1 MPQFPLSRQSLLMLS
16 ISQALMFSGMQ
27 VQAADEDRVIVGND
41 SELSISDRDIVTNEY
56 GTDAILVN
64 TGGKL
69 DARNINAVTSGD
81 SSYGVYVNSGGRVTA
96 ENTQIATSGDSSYG
110 VYLQGLGSEIRSTGE
125 LAITTSGEHA
135 TGLRVHYYGEAFAQK
150 VNILTLGTNAA
161 GVEALSGGEI
171 NLGSGSITTKGEGSY
186 GVFAHHEGRIR
197 GSNLLI
203 TTEGSNAHGARAWSL
218 ASVDLRGTSLITSG
232 DKSFG
237 VYARQSGFIDL
248 SEGSSITTYGKE
260 SHGVFATGGRSRV
273 TLTDS
278 FIETLGEGS
287 AGVVAEDGARV
298 ELNNSHV
305 KTNGIGAVGAQL
317 SSGTLAVNGGSIQSQ
332 TSAAIN
338 ISGQGNT
345 VAIDNAY
352 IGSVEGPAI
361 KVEGRAEATITVSN
375 GSTLSAGN
383 GRGELLDV
391 QSDSVLDLVV
401 DGSYLHG
408 NLTIPE
414 GGLVNVRLQNG
425 TRFTGQMSDVK
436 NLQLDAGVGW
446 DIMGDSNVESLVLN
460 GGSIDFA
467 KAEGFHQLSM
477 GELSGNGSFGLK
489 LDMENQQVDFLNI
502 EGHAT
507 GNHVLSIQNS
517 GAEPESGFDPLQVVH
532 TGGGDAQFSVLG
544 ERVDLGAYSYGL
556 ERQGDDWFLTG
567 EDREVS
573 PATRSVQAL
582 FNSAPTVWYG
592 EMSTLRSRM
601 GEVRSSGQGGA
612 WMRSYGN
619 QYRVAGRDGLGF
631 EQQQSGFSLGVDAP
645 LALTDGVLLV
655 GVLGGYSKSDLSQS
669 RGSSGTVDSFY
680 VGTYGTWMNNNG
692 YYVDGVLKLNQFQNR
707 ADVLMS
713 DFSKAKGSYRN
724 YGLGASLEA
733 GRQIQLT
740 EHLFIEPFAQVSAVA
755 VQGKSFSL
763 DSELKADNAA
773 THSLLGKV
781 GMTLEHRNKWLSPY
795 IKVALAQEFARD
807 NDVEVNGHRFNND
820 LYGTRAELGA
830 GLALSLSSNLQLHAD
845 FDYMNGQGI
854 EQPWGANVG
863 VRYAF
868 D

>member
-1 MPQFPLSRQSLLMLS
+1 MPQFLFPRQSILAIA
-16 ISQALMFSGMQ
+16 ISQTLLFSS
-27 VQAADEDRVIVGND
+27 VQAFAADEDQVSARDGEEVSV
-41 SELSISDRDIVTNEY
+41 SDRKIETVSAGVY
-56 GTDAILVN
+56 GMHASS
-64 TGGKL
+64 GGKIKSA
-69 DARNINAVTSGD
+69 DMAV
-81 SSYGVYVNSGGRVTA
+81 
-96 ENTQIATSGDSSYG
+96 ATSGKDAYG
-110 VYLQGLGSEIRSTGE
+110 VLVHGQGSTFQSTGE
-125 LAITTSGEHA
+125 LQIETSGEGA
-135 TGLRVHYYGEAFAQK
+135 TGLRVGVGAVADVEK
-150 VNILTLGTNAA
+150 VTVVTTGNSAA
-161 GVEALSGGEI
+161 GIYAFSDGAIQLGGGSVTTTGDYSAGILGWQLSSVEAA
-171 NLGSGSITTKGEGSY
+171 NLQ
-186 GVFAHHEGRIR
+186 IR
-197 GSNLLI
+197 
-203 TTEGSNAHGARAWSL
+203 TEGYRSLGVEGHSGAL
-218 ASVDLRGTSLITSG
+218 
-232 DKSFG
+232 
-237 VYARQSGFIDL
+237 IDL
-248 SEGSSITTYGKE
+248 QGSSIVTEGNQSSGAGVDSGASIELSQGSSIVTRGRE
-260 SHGVFATGGRSRV
+260 SHGVFSIGNSSLVA
-273 TLTDS
+273 LNDS
-278 FIETLGEGS
+278 SIETFGEGS
-287 AGVVAEDGARV
+287 AGVVTQSGGRV

-305 KTNGIGAVGAQL
+305 KANGAGAVGAQL
-317 SSGTLAVNGGSIQSQ
+317 NGGTLAVNGGSIQSQ
-332 TSAAIN
+332 TAAAIN

-361 KVEGRAEATITVSN
+361 KVEGGAEATITVSN

-489 LDMENQQVDFLNI
+489 LDMDNQQVDFLNI
-502 EGHAT
+502 EGQAT

-619 QYRVAGRDGLGF
+619 QFRVAGRDGLGF

-645 LALTDGVLLV
+645 LAVTDGVLLV
-655 GVLGGYSKSDLSQS
+655 GLLGGYSKSDLSQS

-781 GMTLEHRNKWLSPY
+781 GMTLEHRNQWLSPY

>member
-1 MPQFPLSRQSLLMLS
+1 MSQFLFPRQSILAIA
-16 ISQALMFSGMQ
+16 ISQTLLFSS
-27 VQAADEDRVIVGND
+27 VQAFAADEDQVSARDGEEVSV
-41 SELSISDRDIVTNEY
+41 SDRKIETVSAGVY
-56 GTDAILVN
+56 GMHASS
-64 TGGKL
+64 GGKIKSA
-69 DARNINAVTSGD
+69 DMAV
-81 SSYGVYVNSGGRVTA
+81 
-96 ENTQIATSGDSSYG
+96 ATSGKDAYG
-110 VYLQGLGSEIRSTGE
+110 VLVHGQGSTFQSTGE
-125 LAITTSGEHA
+125 LQIETSGEGA
-135 TGLRVHYYGEAFAQK
+135 TGLRVGVGAVADVEK
-150 VNILTLGTNAA
+150 ITVVTSGNSAA
-161 GVEALSGGEI
+161 GIYAFSDGAIQLGGGSVTTTGDHSAGILGWQLSSVEAA
-171 NLGSGSITTKGEGSY
+171 NLQ
-186 GVFAHHEGRIR
+186 IR
-197 GSNLLI
+197 
-203 TTEGSNAHGARAWSL
+203 TEGYRSLGVEGHSGA
-218 ASVDLRGTSLITSG
+218 V
-232 DKSFG
+232 
-237 VYARQSGFIDL
+237 IDL
-248 SEGSSITTYGKE
+248 QGSSIVTEGDESSGAGADSGASIELSQGSSIVTRGRE
-260 SHGVFATGGRSRV
+260 SHGVFSIGNSSLV
-273 TLTDS
+273 TLNDS
-278 FIETLGEGS
+278 SIETFGEGS
-287 AGVVAEDGARV
+287 AGVVTRSGGRV

-305 KTNGIGAVGAQL
+305 KANGAGAVGAQL
-317 SSGTLAVNGGSIQSQ
+317 NGGTLAVNGGSIQSQ
-332 TSAAIN
+332 TAAAIN

-361 KVEGRAEATITVSN
+361 KVEGGAEATITVSN

-489 LDMENQQVDFLNI
+489 LDMDNQQVDFLNI
-502 EGHAT
+502 EGQAT

-619 QYRVAGRDGLGF
+619 QFRVAGRDGLGF

-645 LALTDGVLLV
+645 LAVTDGVLLV
-655 GVLGGYSKSDLSQS
+655 GLLGGYSKSDLSQS

-680 VGTYGTWMNNNG
+680 VGTYGTWMNSNG

-781 GMTLEHRNKWLSPY
+781 GMTLEHRNQWLSPY
-795 IKVALAQEFARD
+795 IKVALAQEFSRD

>member
-1 MPQFPLSRQSLLMLS
+1 MPQFLFPRQSILAIA
-16 ISQALMFSGMQ
+16 ISQTLLFSS
-27 VQAADEDRVIVGND
+27 VQAFAADEDQVSARDGEEVSV
-41 SELSISDRDIVTNEY
+41 SDRKIETVSAGVY
-56 GTDAILVN
+56 GMHASS
-64 TGGKL
+64 GGKIKSA
-69 DARNINAVTSGD
+69 DMAV
-81 SSYGVYVNSGGRVTA
+81 
-96 ENTQIATSGDSSYG
+96 ATSGKDAYG
-110 VYLQGLGSEIRSTGE
+110 VLVHGQGSTFQSTGE
-125 LAITTSGEHA
+125 LQIETSGEGA
-135 TGLRVHYYGEAFAQK
+135 TGLRVGVGAVADVEQIT
-150 VNILTLGTNAA
+150 VVPSGNSAA
-161 GVEALSGGEI
+161 GSYAFSELYIISCGGSVTTTGDHSAGILGWQLSSVEAA
-171 NLGSGSITTKGEGSY
+171 NLQ
-186 GVFAHHEGRIR
+186 IR
-197 GSNLLI
+197 
-203 TTEGSNAHGARAWSL
+203 TEGYRSL
-218 ASVDLRGTSLITSG
+218 
-232 DKSFG
+232 G
-237 VYARQSGFIDL
+237 VEGHSAAVIDL
-248 SEGSSITTYGKE
+248 QGSSIVTEGDESSGAGADSGASIELSQGSSIVTRGRE
-260 SHGVFATGGRSRV
+260 SHGVFSIGNSSLV
-273 TLTDS
+273 TLNDS
-278 FIETLGEGS
+278 SIETFGEGS
-287 AGVVAEDGARV
+287 AGVVTQSGGRV

-305 KTNGIGAVGAQL
+305 KANGAGAVGAQL
-317 SSGTLAVNGGSIQSQ
+317 NGGTLAVNGGSIQSQ
-332 TSAAIN
+332 TAAAIN

-361 KVEGRAEATITVSN
+361 KVEGGAEATITVSN

-489 LDMENQQVDFLNI
+489 LNMDNQQVDFLNI
-502 EGHAT
+502 EGQAT

-619 QYRVAGRDGLGF
+619 QFRVAGRDGLGF

-645 LALTDGVLLV
+645 LAVTDGVLLV
-655 GVLGGYSKSDLSQS
+655 GLLGGYSKSDLSQS

-680 VGTYGTWMNNNG
+680 VGTYGTWMNSNG

-781 GMTLEHRNKWLSPY
+781 GMTLEHRNQWLSPY

>member
-1 MPQFPLSRQSLLMLS
+1 MPQFQLARRS
-16 ISQALMFSGMQ
+16 ILAIGVSQAMFLSGMT
-27 VQAADEDRVIVGND
+27 VAADHEPVLVEEGAEVLIQGQHIETLD
-41 SELSISDRDIVTNEY
+41 
-56 GTDAILVN
+56 DALAAMTAL
-64 TGGKL
+64 TGGK
-69 DARNINAVTSGD
+69 INASD
-81 SSYGVYVNSGGRVTA
+81 MSL
-96 ENTQIATSGDSSYG
+96 ATSGRGAYG
-110 VYLQGLGSEIRSTGE
+110 VRVHGFGSEFNSSGE
-125 LAITTSGEHA
+125 LAISTSGVSAIGLVA
-135 TGLRVHYYGEAFAQK
+135 TADGKATVEKINVMTSGDASVGVFAGYADVK
-150 VNILTLGTNAA
+150 
-161 GVEALSGGEI
+161 
-171 NLGSGSITTKGEGSY
+171 LGSGSITTKGQDSAGLWSCM
-186 GVFAHHEGRIR
+186 GRIE

-203 TTEGSNAHGARAWSL
+203 STEGDRSVGIQAWAQGTFPGSADIGASTVTTLGELAHGVHVL
-218 ASVDLRGTSLITSG
+218 ANSSVYLHDKTSISTHGKQSH
-232 DKSFG
+232 G
-237 VYARQSGFIDL
+237 VYASGLDAL
-248 SEGSSITTYGKE
+248 VKAS
-260 SHGVFATGGRSRV
+260 
-273 TLTDS
+273 DS
-278 FIETLGEGS
+278 LIETHGEGS
-287 AGVVAEDGARV
+287 AGVVAESGGRV

-305 KTNGIGAVGAQL
+305 KANGAGAVGAQL
-317 SSGTLAVNGGSIQSQ
+317 NGGTLAVNGGSIQSQ
-332 TSAAIN
+332 TAAAIN

-352 IGSVEGPAI
+352 IGSVDGPAI
-361 KVEGRAEATITVSN
+361 KVEGGAEATITVSN

-408 NLTIPE
+408 NLTIPV

-425 TRFTGQMSDVK
+425 TRFTGQMSDVE

-467 KAEGFHQLSM
+467 KAEGFHRLSM

-489 LDMENQQVDFLNI
+489 LDMNNQQVDFLNI
-502 EGHAT
+502 EGQAT
-507 GNHVLSIQNS
+507 GNHVLSIQNT
-517 GAEPESGFDPLQVVH
+517 GAEPEAGFDPLQVVH

-645 LALTDGVLLV
+645 LALADGVLLV

-713 DFSKAKGSYRN
+713 DFTKAKGSYRN
-724 YGLGASLEA
+724 YGLGVSLEA

-781 GMTLEHRNKWLSPY
+781 GMTLEHRNQWLSPY

-807 NDVEVNGHRFNND
+807 NDVEVNGHRFSND
-820 LYGTRAELGA
+820 LYGTRAEVGA
-830 GLALSLSSNLQLHAD
+830 GLALSLADNLQLHAD
-845 FDYMNGQGI
+845 FDYMHGQGI

>member
-1 MPQFPLSRQSLLMLS
+1 MSQFLFPRQSILAIA
-16 ISQALMFSGMQ
+16 ISQTLLFSS
-27 VQAADEDRVIVGND
+27 VQAFAADEDQVSARDGEEVSV
-41 SELSISDRDIVTNEY
+41 SDRKIETVS
-56 GTDAILVN
+56 A
-64 TGGKL
+64 
-69 DARNINAVTSGD
+69 
-81 SSYGVYVNSGGRVTA
+81 GVYGMH
-96 ENTQIATSGDSSYG
+96 ATSGGKIKSADMAVATSGKDAYG
-110 VYLQGLGSEIRSTGE
+110 VLVHGQGSTFQSTGE
-125 LAITTSGEHA
+125 LQIETSGEGA
-135 TGLRVHYYGEAFAQK
+135 TGLRVGVGAVADVEK
-150 VNILTLGTNAA
+150 VTVVTTGNSAA
-161 GVEALSGGEI
+161 GIYAFSDGAIQLGGGSVTTTGDYSAGILGWQLSSVEAA
-171 NLGSGSITTKGEGSY
+171 NLQ
-186 GVFAHHEGRIR
+186 IR
-197 GSNLLI
+197 
-203 TTEGSNAHGARAWSL
+203 TEGYRSLGVEGHSGAL
-218 ASVDLRGTSLITSG
+218 
-232 DKSFG
+232 
-237 VYARQSGFIDL
+237 IDL
-248 SEGSSITTYGKE
+248 QGSSIVTEGNQSSGAGVDSGASIELSQGSSIVTRGRE
-260 SHGVFATGGRSRV
+260 SHGVVSIGNSSLVA
-273 TLTDS
+273 LNDS
-278 FIETLGEGS
+278 SIETFGEGS
-287 AGVVAEDGARV
+287 AGVVTRSGGRV

-305 KTNGIGAVGAQL
+305 KANGAGAVGAQL
-317 SSGTLAVNGGSIQSQ
+317 SGGTLAVNGGSIQSQ

-361 KVEGRAEATITVSN
+361 KVEGGAEATITVSN

-489 LDMENQQVDFLNI
+489 LNMDNQQVDFLNI
-502 EGHAT
+502 EGQAT

-619 QYRVAGRDGLGF
+619 QFRVAGRDGLGF

-645 LALTDGVLLV
+645 LAVTDGVLLV
-655 GVLGGYSKSDLSQS
+655 GLLGGYSKSDLSQS

-781 GMTLEHRNKWLSPY
+781 GMTLEHRNQWLSPY

>member
-1 MPQFPLSRQSLLMLS
+1 MSQFLFPRQSILAIA
-16 ISQALMFSGMQ
+16 ISQTLLFSS
-27 VQAADEDRVIVGND
+27 VKAFAADEDQVSARDGEEVSV
-41 SELSISDRDIVTNEY
+41 SDRKIETVSAGVY
-56 GTDAILVN
+56 GMHASS
-64 TGGKL
+64 GGKIKSA
-69 DARNINAVTSGD
+69 DMAV
-81 SSYGVYVNSGGRVTA
+81 
-96 ENTQIATSGDSSYG
+96 ATSGKDAYG
-110 VYLQGLGSEIRSTGE
+110 VLVHGQGSTFQSTGE
-125 LAITTSGEHA
+125 LQIETSGEGA
-135 TGLRVHYYGEAFAQK
+135 TGLRVGVGAVADVEK
-150 VNILTLGTNAA
+150 ITVVTSGNSAA
-161 GVEALSGGEI
+161 GIYAFSDGAIQLGGGSVTTTGDHSAGILGWQLSSVEAA
-171 NLGSGSITTKGEGSY
+171 NLQ
-186 GVFAHHEGRIR
+186 IR
-197 GSNLLI
+197 
-203 TTEGSNAHGARAWSL
+203 TEGYRSLGVEGHSGA
-218 ASVDLRGTSLITSG
+218 V
-232 DKSFG
+232 
-237 VYARQSGFIDL
+237 IDL
-248 SEGSSITTYGKE
+248 QGSSIVTEGNQSSGAGVDSGASIELSQGSSIVTRGRE
-260 SHGVFATGGRSRV
+260 SHGVVSIGNSSLV
-273 TLTDS
+273 TLNDS
-278 FIETLGEGS
+278 SIETFGEGS
-287 AGVVAEDGARV
+287 AGVVTQSGGRV

-305 KTNGIGAVGAQL
+305 KANGAGAVGAQL
-317 SSGTLAVNGGSIQSQ
+317 NGGTLAVNGGSIQSQ
-332 TSAAIN
+332 TAAAIN

-361 KVEGRAEATITVSN
+361 KVEGGAEATITVSN

-489 LDMENQQVDFLNI
+489 LNMDNQQVDFLNI
-502 EGHAT
+502 EGQAT

-655 GVLGGYSKSDLSQS
+655 GLLGGYSKSDLSQS

-692 YYVDGVLKLNQFQNR
+692 YYMDGVLKLNQFQNR

-724 YGLGASLEA
+724 YGLGASLEV

-781 GMTLEHRNKWLSPY
+781 GMTLEHRNQWLSPY

-863 VRYAF
+863 MRYAF

>member
-1 MPQFPLSRQSLLMLS
+1 MPQFQLARRS
-16 ISQALMFSGMQ
+16 ILAIGVSQAMFLSGMT
-27 VQAADEDRVIVGND
+27 VAADHEPVLVEEGAEVLIQGQHI
-41 SELSISDRDIVTNEY
+41 ET
-56 GTDAILVN
+56 TDDALAAMTAL
-64 TGGKL
+64 TGGK
-69 DARNINAVTSGD
+69 INASD
-81 SSYGVYVNSGGRVTA
+81 MSL
-96 ENTQIATSGDSSYG
+96 ATSGRGAYG
-110 VYLQGLGSEIRSTGE
+110 VRVHGFGSEFNSSGE
-125 LAITTSGEHA
+125 LAISTSGVGAIGLVAAADGKA
-135 TGLRVHYYGEAFAQK
+135 TVEKINVMTSGDASVGVFAGYADVK
-150 VNILTLGTNAA
+150 
-161 GVEALSGGEI
+161 
-171 NLGSGSITTKGEGSY
+171 LGSGSITTKGQDSAGLWSY
-186 GVFAHHEGRIR
+186 MGRIE

-203 TTEGSNAHGARAWSL
+203 STEGDRSVGIQAWAQGTSPGSADIGASTVTTLGELAHGVHVL
-218 ASVDLRGTSLITSG
+218 ANSSVYLHDKTSISTHGKQSH
-232 DKSFG
+232 G
-237 VYARQSGFIDL
+237 VYASGLDAL
-248 SEGSSITTYGKE
+248 VKAS
-260 SHGVFATGGRSRV
+260 
-273 TLTDS
+273 DS
-278 FIETLGEGS
+278 LIETHGEDS
-287 AGVVAEDGARV
+287 AGVVAESGGRV

-305 KTNGIGAVGAQL
+305 KANGAGAVGAQL
-317 SSGTLAVNGGSIQSQ
+317 SGGTLAVNGGSIQSQ
-332 TSAAIN
+332 NAAAIHV
-338 ISGQGNT
+338 SGQGNT

-352 IGSVEGPAI
+352 IGSIEGPAI
-361 KVEGRAEATITVSN
+361 KVDAGAQAKITVSN

-383 GRGELLDV
+383 GQGELLDV

-425 TRFTGQMSDVK
+425 TRFTGQMSDVE

-467 KAEGFHQLSM
+467 KADGFHTLSM

-489 LDMENQQVDFLNI
+489 LDMNNQQVDFLNI
-502 EGHAT
+502 EGQAT

-517 GAEPESGFDPLQVVH
+517 GAEPEAGFDPLQVVH

-645 LALTDGVLLV
+645 LALADGVLLV

-680 VGTYGTWMNNNG
+680 VGTYGTWMNSNG

-781 GMTLEHRNKWLSPY
+781 GMTLEHRNQWVSPY

-807 NDVEVNGHRFNND
+807 NDVEVNGHRFSND
-820 LYGTRAELGA
+820 LYGTRAEVGA
-830 GLALSLSSNLQLHAD
+830 GLALSLADNLQLHAD

>member
-1 MPQFPLSRQSLLMLS
+1 MSQFLFPRQSILAIA
-16 ISQALMFSGMQ
+16 ISQTLLFSS
-27 VQAADEDRVIVGND
+27 VQAFAADEDQVSARDGEEVSV
-41 SELSISDRDIVTNEY
+41 SDRKIETVSAGVY
-56 GTDAILVN
+56 GMHASS
-64 TGGKL
+64 GGKIKSA
-69 DARNINAVTSGD
+69 DMAV
-81 SSYGVYVNSGGRVTA
+81 
-96 ENTQIATSGDSSYG
+96 ATSGKDAYG
-110 VYLQGLGSEIRSTGE
+110 VLVHGQGSTFQSTGE
-125 LAITTSGEHA
+125 LQIETSGEGA
-135 TGLRVHYYGEAFAQK
+135 TGLRVGVGAVADVEK
-150 VNILTLGTNAA
+150 ITVVTSGNSAA
-161 GVEALSGGEI
+161 GIYAFSDGAIQLGGGSVTTTGDHSAGILGWELSSVEAA
-171 NLGSGSITTKGEGSY
+171 NLQIQ
-186 GVFAHHEGRIR
+186 
-197 GSNLLI
+197 
-203 TTEGSNAHGARAWSL
+203 TEGYRSLGVEGHSGA
-218 ASVDLRGTSLITSG
+218 V
-232 DKSFG
+232 
-237 VYARQSGFIDL
+237 IDL
-248 SEGSSITTYGKE
+248 QGSSIVTEGDESSGAGADSGASIELSQGSSIVTRGRE
-260 SHGVFATGGRSRV
+260 SHGVVSIGNSSLV
-273 TLTDS
+273 TLNDS
-278 FIETLGEGS
+278 SIETFGEGS
-287 AGVVAEDGARV
+287 AGVVTQSGGRV

-305 KTNGIGAVGAQL
+305 KANGAGAVGAQL
-317 SSGTLAVNGGSIQSQ
+317 NGGTLAVNGGSIQSQ
-332 TSAAIN
+332 TAAAIN

-361 KVEGRAEATITVSN
+361 KVEGGAQATITVSN

-489 LDMENQQVDFLNI
+489 LNMDNQQVDFLNI
-502 EGHAT
+502 EGLAT

-645 LALTDGVLLV
+645 LAVTDGVLLV
-655 GVLGGYSKSDLSQS
+655 GLLGGYSKSDLSQS

-781 GMTLEHRNKWLSPY
+781 GMTLEHRNQWLSPY

>member
-1 MPQFPLSRQSLLMLS
+1 MSQFLFPRQSILAIA
-16 ISQALMFSGMQ
+16 ISQTLLFSS
-27 VQAADEDRVIVGND
+27 VQAFAADEDQVSARDGEEVSV
-41 SELSISDRDIVTNEY
+41 SDRKIETVSAGVY
-56 GTDAILVN
+56 GMHASS
-64 TGGKL
+64 GGKIKSA
-69 DARNINAVTSGD
+69 DMAV
-81 SSYGVYVNSGGRVTA
+81 
-96 ENTQIATSGDSSYG
+96 ATSGKDAYG
-110 VYLQGLGSEIRSTGE
+110 VLVNGQGSTFQSTGE
-125 LAITTSGEHA
+125 LQIETSGEGA
-135 TGLRVHYYGEAFAQK
+135 TGLRVGVGAVADVEK
-150 VNILTLGTNAA
+150 VTVVTTGNAA
-161 GVEALSGGEI
+161 AGIYAFSDGAIQLGGGSVTTTGDHSAGILGWQLSSVEAANLQIRTEGYRSLGVEGHSGA
-171 NLGSGSITTKGEGSY
+171 
-186 GVFAHHEGRIR
+186 V
-197 GSNLLI
+197 
-203 TTEGSNAHGARAWSL
+203 
-218 ASVDLRGTSLITSG
+218 
-232 DKSFG
+232 
-237 VYARQSGFIDL
+237 IDL
-248 SEGSSITTYGKE
+248 QGSSITTEGDQSSGAGADSGASIELSQGSSIVTRGRE
-260 SHGVFATGGRSRV
+260 SHGVVSIGNSSLV
-273 TLTDS
+273 TLNDS
-278 FIETLGEGS
+278 SIETFGEGS
-287 AGVVAEDGARV
+287 AGVVTRSGGRV

-305 KTNGIGAVGAQL
+305 KTNGAGAVGAQL
-317 SSGTLAVNGGSIQSQ
+317 SGGTLAVNGGSIQSQ

-361 KVEGRAEATITVSN
+361 KVEGGAEATITVSN

-489 LDMENQQVDFLNI
+489 LNMDNQQVDFLNI
-502 EGHAT
+502 EGQAT
-507 GNHVLSIQNS
+507 GNHVLSIPNS

-601 GEVRSSGQGGA
+601 GEVRSSGHGGA

-655 GVLGGYSKSDLSQS
+655 GLLGGYSKSDLSQS

-680 VGTYGTWMNNNG
+680 VGTYGTWMNNND

-781 GMTLEHRNKWLSPY
+781 GMTLEHRNQWLSPY

-830 GLALSLSSNLQLHAD
+830 GLALSLSNNLQLHAD

>member
-1 MPQFPLSRQSLLMLS
+1 MSQFLFPRQSILAIA
-16 ISQALMFSGMQ
+16 ISQTLLFSS
-27 VQAADEDRVIVGND
+27 VQAFAADEDQVSARDGEEVSV
-41 SELSISDRDIVTNEY
+41 SDRKIETVSAGVY
-56 GTDAILVN
+56 GMHASS
-64 TGGKL
+64 GGKIKSA
-69 DARNINAVTSGD
+69 DMAV
-81 SSYGVYVNSGGRVTA
+81 
-96 ENTQIATSGDSSYG
+96 ATSGKDAYG
-110 VYLQGLGSEIRSTGE
+110 VLVHGQGSTFQSTGE
-125 LAITTSGEHA
+125 LQIETSGEGA
-135 TGLRVHYYGEAFAQK
+135 TGLRVGVGAVADVEK
-150 VNILTLGTNAA
+150 VTVVTSGNSAA
-161 GVEALSGGEI
+161 GIYAFSDGAIQLGG
-171 NLGSGSITTKGEGSY
+171 GSVT
-186 GVFAHHEGRIR
+186 
-197 GSNLLI
+197 
-203 TTEGSNAHGARAWSL
+203 
-218 ASVDLRGTSLITSG
+218 TSG
-232 DKSFG
+232 DHSAGILGWQLSSVEAANLHIRTEGYRSLG
-237 VYARQSGFIDL
+237 VEGHSGAVIDL
-248 SEGSSITTYGKE
+248 QGSSIVTEGDESSGAGADSGASIELSQDSSIVTRGRE
-260 SHGVFATGGRSRV
+260 SHGVVSIGNSSLV
-273 TLTDS
+273 TLNDS
-278 FIETLGEGS
+278 SIETFGEGS
-287 AGVVAEDGARV
+287 AGVVTQSGGRV

-305 KTNGIGAVGAQL
+305 KANGAGAVGAQL
-317 SSGTLAVNGGSIQSQ
+317 SGGTLAVNGGSIQSQ
-332 TSAAIN
+332 TAAAIN

-361 KVEGRAEATITVSN
+361 KVEGGAQATITVSN

-502 EGHAT
+502 EGQAT

-619 QYRVAGRDGLGF
+619 QFRVAGRDGLGF

-645 LALTDGVLLV
+645 LAVTDGVLLV
-655 GVLGGYSKSDLSQS
+655 GLLGGYSKSDLSQT

-781 GMTLEHRNKWLSPY
+781 GMTLEHRNQWLSPY

>member
-1 MPQFPLSRQSLLMLS
+1 MPQFLFPRQSILALA
-16 ISQALMFSGMQ
+16 ISQTLLFSS
-27 VQAADEDRVIVGND
+27 VQAFAADEDQVSARDGEEVSV
-41 SELSISDRDIVTNEY
+41 SDRKIETVSAGVY
-56 GTDAILVN
+56 GMHASS
-64 TGGKL
+64 GGKIKSA
-69 DARNINAVTSGD
+69 DMAV
-81 SSYGVYVNSGGRVTA
+81 
-96 ENTQIATSGDSSYG
+96 ATSGKDAYG
-110 VYLQGLGSEIRSTGE
+110 VLVHGQGSTLQSTGE
-125 LAITTSGEHA
+125 LQIETSGEGA
-135 TGLRVHYYGEAFAQK
+135 TGLRVGVGAVADVEK
-150 VNILTLGTNAA
+150 VTVVTTGNSAA
-161 GVEALSGGEI
+161 GIYAFSDGAIQLGG
-171 NLGSGSITTKGEGSY
+171 GSVT
-186 GVFAHHEGRIR
+186 
-197 GSNLLI
+197 
-203 TTEGSNAHGARAWSL
+203 
-218 ASVDLRGTSLITSG
+218 TSG
-232 DKSFG
+232 DHSAGILGWQLSSVEAANLQIQTEGYRSLG
-237 VYARQSGFIDL
+237 VEGHSGAVIDL
-248 SEGSSITTYGKE
+248 QGSSIVTEGDESSGAGADSGASIELSQGSSIVTRGRE
-260 SHGVFATGGRSRV
+260 SHGVVSIGNSSLV
-273 TLTDS
+273 TLNDS
-278 FIETLGEGS
+278 SIETFGEGS
-287 AGVVAEDGARV
+287 AGVVTRSGGRV

-305 KTNGIGAVGAQL
+305 KANGAGAVGAQL
-317 SSGTLAVNGGSIQSQ
+317 NGGTLAVNGGSIQSQ

-361 KVEGRAEATITVSN
+361 KVEGGAEATITVSN

-489 LDMENQQVDFLNI
+489 LNMDNQQVDFLNI
-502 EGHAT
+502 EGLAT

-645 LALTDGVLLV
+645 LAVTDGVLLV
-655 GVLGGYSKSDLSQS
+655 GLLGGYSKSDLSQS

-680 VGTYGTWMNNNG
+680 VGTYGTWMNSNG

-781 GMTLEHRNKWLSPY
+781 GMTLEHRNQWLSPY

>member
-1 MPQFPLSRQSLLMLS
+1 MSQFLFPRQSILAIA
-16 ISQALMFSGMQ
+16 ISQTLLFSS
-27 VQAADEDRVIVGND
+27 VQAFAADEDQISAKDGEEVTV
-41 SELSISDRDIVTNEY
+41 SDRTIDTTRDGVHGMSAATK
-56 GTDAILVN
+56 
-64 TGGKL
+64 GKIH
-69 DARNINAVTSGD
+69 ASQMSV
-81 SSYGVYVNSGGRVTA
+81 
-96 ENTQIATSGDSSYG
+96 ATSGKGAHG
-110 VYLQGLGSEIRSTGE
+110 VFVEELGEFNSTGE
-125 LAITTSGEHA
+125 LSIQTSGEGASGLHVVSLANANVERMSVLTTGNNASGIRVANA
-135 TGLRVHYYGEAFAQK
+135 TAK
-150 VNILTLGTNAA
+150 VNRAVITTQGDSSHGVSVDFRGIFEGANLAIKTEGYRSVGVLGTRQNKV
-161 GVEALSGGEI
+161 GVSRSSIFTSGDE
-171 NLGSGSITTKGEGSY
+171 SV
-186 GVFAHHEGRIR
+186 GVFASSTSSI
-197 GSNLLI
+197 
-203 TTEGSNAHGARAWSL
+203 
-218 ASVDLRGTSLITSG
+218 SVTDR
-232 DKSFG
+232 
-237 VYARQSGFIDL
+237 
-248 SEGSSITTYGKE
+248 SSITTLGKE
-260 SHGVFATGGRSRV
+260 AHGVYAIESGTQVYLS
-273 TLTDS
+273 DS
-278 FIETLGEGS
+278 TVETFGEGA
-287 AGVVAEDGARV
+287 AGVKVERGGRV
-298 ELNNSHV
+298 ELVNTQV
-305 KTNGIGAVGAQL
+305 KANGVGAVGAQL
-317 SSGTLAVNGGSIQSQ
+317 SGGTLAVNGGSIQSQ
-332 TSAAIN
+332 NAAAIHV
-338 ISGQGNT
+338 SGQGNT

-352 IGSVEGPAI
+352 IGSIEGPAI
-361 KVEGRAEATITVSN
+361 KVDAGAQAKITVSN

-489 LDMENQQVDFLNI
+489 LAMENQQVDFLNI
-502 EGHAT
+502 EGQAT

-573 PATRSVQAL
+573 LATRSVQAL

-619 QYRVAGRDGLGF
+619 QFRVAGRDGLGF

-645 LALTDGVLLV
+645 LAVTDGVLLV
-655 GVLGGYSKSDLSQS
+655 GLLGGYSKSDLSQS

-763 DSELKADNAA
+763 DSELKTDNAA

-781 GMTLEHRNKWLSPY
+781 GMTLEHRNQWVSPY

-830 GLALSLSSNLQLHAD
+830 GLALSLSNNLQLHAD

>member
-1 MPQFPLSRQSLLMLS
+1 MPQFLFPRQSILAIA
-16 ISQALMFSGMQ
+16 ISQTLLFSS
-27 VQAADEDRVIVGND
+27 VQAFAADEDQVSARDGEEVSV
-41 SELSISDRDIVTNEY
+41 SDRKIETVS
-56 GTDAILVN
+56 A
-64 TGGKL
+64 
-69 DARNINAVTSGD
+69 
-81 SSYGVYVNSGGRVTA
+81 GVYGMH
-96 ENTQIATSGDSSYG
+96 ATSGGKIKSADMAVATSGKDAYG
-110 VYLQGLGSEIRSTGE
+110 VLVHGQGSTFQSTGE
-125 LAITTSGEHA
+125 LQIETSGEGA
-135 TGLRVHYYGEAFAQK
+135 TGLRVGVGAVADVEK
-150 VNILTLGTNAA
+150 ITVVTSGNSAA
-161 GVEALSGGEI
+161 GIYAFSDGAIQLGGGSVTTTGDHSAGILGWQLSSVEAA
-171 NLGSGSITTKGEGSY
+171 NLQ
-186 GVFAHHEGRIR
+186 IR
-197 GSNLLI
+197 
-203 TTEGSNAHGARAWSL
+203 TEGYRSLGVEGHSGAL
-218 ASVDLRGTSLITSG
+218 
-232 DKSFG
+232 
-237 VYARQSGFIDL
+237 IDL
-248 SEGSSITTYGKE
+248 QGSSIVTEGDESSGAGADSGASIELSQGSSIVTRGRE
-260 SHGVFATGGRSRV
+260 SHGVVSIGNSSLV
-273 TLTDS
+273 TLNDS
-278 FIETLGEGS
+278 SIETFGEGS
-287 AGVVAEDGARV
+287 AGVVTQSGGRV

-305 KTNGIGAVGAQL
+305 KANGAGAVGAQL
-317 SSGTLAVNGGSIQSQ
+317 SGGTLAVNGGSIQSQ

-361 KVEGRAEATITVSN
+361 KVEGGAEATITVSN

-489 LDMENQQVDFLNI
+489 LDMDNQQVDFLNI
-502 EGHAT
+502 EGQAT

-619 QYRVAGRDGLGF
+619 QFRVAGRDGLGF

-645 LALTDGVLLV
+645 LAVTDGVLLV
-655 GVLGGYSKSDLSQS
+655 GLLGGYSKSDLSQS

-680 VGTYGTWMNNNG
+680 VGTYGTWMNSNG

-781 GMTLEHRNKWLSPY
+781 GMTLEHRNQWLSPY

>member
-1 MPQFPLSRQSLLMLS
+1 MPQFLFPRQSILAIA
-16 ISQALMFSGMQ
+16 ISQTLLFSS
-27 VQAADEDRVIVGND
+27 VQAFAADEDQVSARDGEEVSV
-41 SELSISDRDIVTNEY
+41 SDRKIETVSAGVY
-56 GTDAILVN
+56 GMHASS
-64 TGGKL
+64 GGKIKSA
-69 DARNINAVTSGD
+69 DMAV
-81 SSYGVYVNSGGRVTA
+81 
-96 ENTQIATSGDSSYG
+96 ATSGKDAYG
-110 VYLQGLGSEIRSTGE
+110 VLVHGQGSTFQSTGE
-125 LAITTSGEHA
+125 LQIETSGEGA
-135 TGLRVHYYGEAFAQK
+135 TGLRVGVGAVADVEK
-150 VNILTLGTNAA
+150 ITVVTSGNSAA
-161 GVEALSGGEI
+161 GIYAFSDGAIQLGGGSVTTTGDHSAGILGWQLSSVEAA
-171 NLGSGSITTKGEGSY
+171 NLQIQ
-186 GVFAHHEGRIR
+186 
-197 GSNLLI
+197 
-203 TTEGSNAHGARAWSL
+203 TEGYRSLGVEGHSGA
-218 ASVDLRGTSLITSG
+218 V
-232 DKSFG
+232 
-237 VYARQSGFIDL
+237 IDL
-248 SEGSSITTYGKE
+248 QGSSIVTEGDESSGAGADNGASIELSQGSSIVTRGRE
-260 SHGVFATGGRSRV
+260 SHGVFSIGNSSLV
-273 TLTDS
+273 TLNDS
-278 FIETLGEGS
+278 SIETFGEGS
-287 AGVVAEDGARV
+287 AGVVTQSGGRV

-305 KTNGIGAVGAQL
+305 KANGAGAVGAQL
-317 SSGTLAVNGGSIQSQ
+317 NGGTLAVNGGSIQSQ

-361 KVEGRAEATITVSN
+361 KVEGGAEATITVSN

-489 LDMENQQVDFLNI
+489 LDMDNQQVDFLNI
-502 EGHAT
+502 EGQAT

-655 GVLGGYSKSDLSQS
+655 GLLGGYSKSDLSQS

-680 VGTYGTWMNNNG
+680 VGTYGTWMNSNG

-763 DSELKADNAA
+763 DSELKADNSA

-781 GMTLEHRNKWLSPY
+781 GMTLEYRNQWLSPY

>member
-1 MPQFPLSRQSLLMLS
+1 MSQFLFPRQSILAIA
-16 ISQALMFSGMQ
+16 ISQTLLFSS
-27 VQAADEDRVIVGND
+27 VQAFAADEDQVSARDGEEVSV
-41 SELSISDRDIVTNEY
+41 SDRKIETVSAGVY
-56 GTDAILVN
+56 GMHASS
-64 TGGKL
+64 GGKIKSA
-69 DARNINAVTSGD
+69 DMAV
-81 SSYGVYVNSGGRVTA
+81 
-96 ENTQIATSGDSSYG
+96 ATSGKDAYG
-110 VYLQGLGSEIRSTGE
+110 VLVHGQGSTFQSTGE
-125 LAITTSGEHA
+125 LQIETSGEGA
-135 TGLRVHYYGEAFAQK
+135 TGLRVGVGAVADVEK
-150 VNILTLGTNAA
+150 ITVVTSGNSAA
-161 GVEALSGGEI
+161 GIYAFSDGAIQLGGGSVTTTGDHSAGILGWQLSSVEAA
-171 NLGSGSITTKGEGSY
+171 NLQ
-186 GVFAHHEGRIR
+186 IR
-197 GSNLLI
+197 
-203 TTEGSNAHGARAWSL
+203 TEGYRSLGVEGHSGA
-218 ASVDLRGTSLITSG
+218 V
-232 DKSFG
+232 
-237 VYARQSGFIDL
+237 IDL
-248 SEGSSITTYGKE
+248 QGSSIVTEGDESSGAGADSGASIELSQGSSIVTRGRE
-260 SHGVFATGGRSRV
+260 SHGVFSIGNSSLV
-273 TLTDS
+273 TLNDS
-278 FIETLGEGS
+278 SIETFGEGS
-287 AGVVAEDGARV
+287 AGVVTQSGGRV

-305 KTNGIGAVGAQL
+305 KANGAGAVGAQL
-317 SSGTLAVNGGSIQSQ
+317 SGGTLAVNGGSIQSQ

-361 KVEGRAEATITVSN
+361 KVEGGAEATITVSN

-489 LDMENQQVDFLNI
+489 LDMDNQQVDFLNI
-502 EGHAT
+502 EGQAT

-619 QYRVAGRDGLGF
+619 QFRVAGRDGLGF

-645 LALTDGVLLV
+645 LAVTDGVLLV
-655 GVLGGYSKSDLSQS
+655 GLLGGYSKSDLSQS

-680 VGTYGTWMNNNG
+680 VGTYGTWMNSNG

-781 GMTLEHRNKWLSPY
+781 GMTLEHRNQWLSPY

>member
-1 MPQFPLSRQSLLMLS
+1 MPQFLFPRQSILAIA
-16 ISQALMFSGMQ
+16 ISQTLLFSS
-27 VQAADEDRVIVGND
+27 VQAFAADEDQVSARDGEEVSV
-41 SELSISDRDIVTNEY
+41 SDRKIETVSAGVY
-56 GTDAILVN
+56 GMHASS
-64 TGGKL
+64 GGKIKSA
-69 DARNINAVTSGD
+69 DMAV
-81 SSYGVYVNSGGRVTA
+81 
-96 ENTQIATSGDSSYG
+96 ATSGKDAYG
-110 VYLQGLGSEIRSTGE
+110 VLVHGQGSTFQSTGE
-125 LAITTSGEHA
+125 LQIETSGEGA
-135 TGLRVHYYGEAFAQK
+135 TGLRVGVGAVADVEK
-150 VNILTLGTNAA
+150 ITVVTSGNSAA
-161 GVEALSGGEI
+161 GIYAFSDGAIQLGGGSVTTTGDHSAGILGWQLSSVEAA
-171 NLGSGSITTKGEGSY
+171 NLQ
-186 GVFAHHEGRIR
+186 IR
-197 GSNLLI
+197 
-203 TTEGSNAHGARAWSL
+203 TEGYRSLGVEGHSGA
-218 ASVDLRGTSLITSG
+218 V
-232 DKSFG
+232 
-237 VYARQSGFIDL
+237 IDL
-248 SEGSSITTYGKE
+248 QGSSIVTEGDESSGAGADSGASIELSQGSSIVTRGRE
-260 SHGVFATGGRSRV
+260 SHGVFSIGNSSLV
-273 TLTDS
+273 TLNDS
-278 FIETLGEGS
+278 SIETFGEGS
-287 AGVVAEDGARV
+287 AGVVTQSGGRV

-305 KTNGIGAVGAQL
+305 KANGAGAVGAQL
-317 SSGTLAVNGGSIQSQ
+317 NGGTLAVNGGSIQSQ
-332 TSAAIN
+332 TAAAIN

-361 KVEGRAEATITVSN
+361 KVEGGAEATITVSN

-467 KAEGFHQLSM
+467 KTEGFHQLSM

-489 LDMENQQVDFLNI
+489 LNMDNQQVDFLNI
-502 EGHAT
+502 EGQAT

-612 WMRSYGN
+612 WLRSYGN
-619 QYRVAGRDGLGF
+619 QFRVAGRDGLGF

-645 LALTDGVLLV
+645 LAVTDGVLLV
-655 GVLGGYSKSDLSQS
+655 GLLGGYSKSDLSQS

-680 VGTYGTWMNNNG
+680 VGTYGTWMNSNG

-781 GMTLEHRNKWLSPY
+781 GMTLEHRNQWLSPY

>member
-1 MPQFPLSRQSLLMLS
+1 M
-16 ISQALMFSGMQ
+16 
-27 VQAADEDRVIVGND
+27 EK
-41 SELSISDRDIVTNEY
+41 VTVV
-56 GTDAILVN
+56 T
-64 TGGKL
+64 TG
-69 DARNINAVTSGD
+69 
-81 SSYGVYVNSGGRVTA
+81 
-96 ENTQIATSGDSSYG
+96 
-110 VYLQGLGSEIRSTGE
+110 
-125 LAITTSGEHA
+125 
-135 TGLRVHYYGEAFAQK
+135 
-150 VNILTLGTNAA
+150 NAA
-161 GVEALSGGEI
+161 AGIYAFSDGAIQLGGGSVTTTGDHSAGILGWQLSSVEAANLQIRTEGYRSLGVEGHSGA
-171 NLGSGSITTKGEGSY
+171 
-186 GVFAHHEGRIR
+186 V
-197 GSNLLI
+197 
-203 TTEGSNAHGARAWSL
+203 
-218 ASVDLRGTSLITSG
+218 
-232 DKSFG
+232 
-237 VYARQSGFIDL
+237 IDL
-248 SEGSSITTYGKE
+248 QGSSIVTEGDQSSGAGAESGASIELSQGSSIVTRGRE
-260 SHGVFATGGRSRV
+260 SHGVVSIGNSSLV
-273 TLTDS
+273 TLNDS
-278 FIETLGEGS
+278 SIETFGEGS
-287 AGVVAEDGARV
+287 AGVVTQSGGRV

-305 KTNGIGAVGAQL
+305 KANGAGAVGAQL
-317 SSGTLAVNGGSIQSQ
+317 NGGTLAVNGGSIQSQ
-332 TSAAIN
+332 TAAAIN

-361 KVEGRAEATITVSN
+361 KVEGGAQATITVSN

-489 LDMENQQVDFLNI
+489 LDMDNQQVDFLNI
-502 EGHAT
+502 EGQAT

-655 GVLGGYSKSDLSQS
+655 GLLGGYSKSDLSQS

-713 DFSKAKGSYRN
+713 DFSKAKGSYSN

-781 GMTLEHRNKWLSPY
+781 GMTLEHRNQWLSPY

>member
-1 MPQFPLSRQSLLMLS
+1 MSQFLFPRQSILAIA
-16 ISQALMFSGMQ
+16 ISQTLLFSS
-27 VQAADEDRVIVGND
+27 VQAFAADEDQVSARDGEEVSV
-41 SELSISDRDIVTNEY
+41 SDRKIETVSAGVY
-56 GTDAILVN
+56 GMHASS
-64 TGGKL
+64 GGKIKSA
-69 DARNINAVTSGD
+69 DMAV
-81 SSYGVYVNSGGRVTA
+81 
-96 ENTQIATSGDSSYG
+96 ATSGKDAYG
-110 VYLQGLGSEIRSTGE
+110 VLVHGQGSTFQSTGE
-125 LAITTSGEHA
+125 LQIETSGEGA
-135 TGLRVHYYGEAFAQK
+135 TGLRVGVGAVADVEK
-150 VNILTLGTNAA
+150 ITVVTSGNSAA
-161 GVEALSGGEI
+161 GIYAFSDGAIQLGGGSVTTTGDHSAGILGWQLSSVEAA
-171 NLGSGSITTKGEGSY
+171 NLQ
-186 GVFAHHEGRIR
+186 IR
-197 GSNLLI
+197 
-203 TTEGSNAHGARAWSL
+203 TEGYRSLGVEGHSGA
-218 ASVDLRGTSLITSG
+218 V
-232 DKSFG
+232 
-237 VYARQSGFIDL
+237 IDL
-248 SEGSSITTYGKE
+248 QGSSIVTEGDESSGAGADSGASIELSQGSSIVTRGRE
-260 SHGVFATGGRSRV
+260 SHGVFSIGNSSLV
-273 TLTDS
+273 TLNDS
-278 FIETLGEGS
+278 SIETFGEGS
-287 AGVVAEDGARV
+287 AGVVTRSGGRV

-305 KTNGIGAVGAQL
+305 KANGAGAVGAQL
-317 SSGTLAVNGGSIQSQ
+317 NGGTLAVNGGSIQSQ
-332 TSAAIN
+332 TAAAIN

-361 KVEGRAEATITVSN
+361 KVEGGAEATITVSN

-414 GGLVNVRLQNG
+414 GSLVNVRLQNG

-489 LDMENQQVDFLNI
+489 LDMDNQQVDFLNI
-502 EGHAT
+502 EGQAT

-619 QYRVAGRDGLGF
+619 QFRVAGRDGLGF

-645 LALTDGVLLV
+645 LAVTDGVLLV
-655 GVLGGYSKSDLSQS
+655 GLLGGYSKSDLSQS

-680 VGTYGTWMNNNG
+680 VGTYGTWMNSNG

-781 GMTLEHRNKWLSPY
+781 GMTLEHRNQWLSPY
-795 IKVALAQEFARD
+795 IKVALAQEFSRD

>member
-1 MPQFPLSRQSLLMLS
+1 MPQFLFPRQSILAIA
-16 ISQALMFSGMQ
+16 ISQTLLFSS
-27 VQAADEDRVIVGND
+27 VQAFAADEDQVSARDGEEVSV
-41 SELSISDRDIVTNEY
+41 SDRKIETVSAGVY
-56 GTDAILVN
+56 GMHASS
-64 TGGKL
+64 GGKIKSA
-69 DARNINAVTSGD
+69 DMAV
-81 SSYGVYVNSGGRVTA
+81 
-96 ENTQIATSGDSSYG
+96 ATSGKDAYG
-110 VYLQGLGSEIRSTGE
+110 VLVNGQGSTFQSTGE
-125 LAITTSGEHA
+125 LQIETSGEGA
-135 TGLRVHYYGEAFAQK
+135 TGLRVGVGAVADVEK
-150 VNILTLGTNAA
+150 ITVVTSGNSAA
-161 GVEALSGGEI
+161 GIYAFSDGAIQLGGGSVTTTGDHSAGILGWELSSVEAA
-171 NLGSGSITTKGEGSY
+171 NLQ
-186 GVFAHHEGRIR
+186 IR
-197 GSNLLI
+197 
-203 TTEGSNAHGARAWSL
+203 TEGYRSLGVEGHSGA
-218 ASVDLRGTSLITSG
+218 V
-232 DKSFG
+232 
-237 VYARQSGFIDL
+237 IDL
-248 SEGSSITTYGKE
+248 QGSSIVTEGDESSGAGADSGASIELSQGSSIVTRGRE
-260 SHGVFATGGRSRV
+260 SHGVFSIGNSSLV
-273 TLTDS
+273 TLNDS
-278 FIETLGEGS
+278 SIETFGEGS
-287 AGVVAEDGARV
+287 AGVVTQSGGRV

-305 KTNGIGAVGAQL
+305 KANGAGAVGAQL
-317 SSGTLAVNGGSIQSQ
+317 NGGTLAVNGGSIQSQ
-332 TSAAIN
+332 TAAAIN

-352 IGSVEGPAI
+352 IGSVEGADI
-361 KVEGRAEATITVSN
+361 KVEGGAEATITVSN

-489 LDMENQQVDFLNI
+489 LAMENQQVDFLNI
-502 EGHAT
+502 EGQAT

-619 QYRVAGRDGLGF
+619 QFRVAGRDGLGF

-645 LALTDGVLLV
+645 LAVTDGVLLV
-655 GVLGGYSKSDLSQS
+655 GLLGGYSKSDLSQS

-680 VGTYGTWMNNNG
+680 VGTYGTWMNNND

-781 GMTLEHRNKWLSPY
+781 GMTLEHRNQWLSPY

>member
-1 MPQFPLSRQSLLMLS
+1 MPQFLFPRQSILAIA
-16 ISQALMFSGMQ
+16 ISQTLLFSS
-27 VQAADEDRVIVGND
+27 VQAFAADEDQVSARDGEEVSV
-41 SELSISDRDIVTNEY
+41 SDRKIETVSAGVY
-56 GTDAILVN
+56 GMHASS
-64 TGGKL
+64 GGKIKSA
-69 DARNINAVTSGD
+69 DMAV
-81 SSYGVYVNSGGRVTA
+81 
-96 ENTQIATSGDSSYG
+96 ATSGKDAYG
-110 VYLQGLGSEIRSTGE
+110 VLVNGQGSTFQSTGE
-125 LAITTSGEHA
+125 LQIETSGEGA
-135 TGLRVHYYGEAFAQK
+135 TGLRVGVGAVADVEK
-150 VNILTLGTNAA
+150 VTVVTTGNAA
-161 GVEALSGGEI
+161 AGIYAFSDGAIQLGGGSVTTTGDHSAGILGWQLSSVEAANLQIRTEGYRSLGVEGHSGA
-171 NLGSGSITTKGEGSY
+171 
-186 GVFAHHEGRIR
+186 V
-197 GSNLLI
+197 
-203 TTEGSNAHGARAWSL
+203 
-218 ASVDLRGTSLITSG
+218 
-232 DKSFG
+232 
-237 VYARQSGFIDL
+237 IDL
-248 SEGSSITTYGKE
+248 QGSSIVTEGDQSSGAGAESGASIELSQGSSIVTRGRE
-260 SHGVFATGGRSRV
+260 SHGVVSIGNSSLV
-273 TLTDS
+273 TLNDS
-278 FIETLGEGS
+278 SIETFGEGS
-287 AGVVAEDGARV
+287 AGVVTQSGGRV

-305 KTNGIGAVGAQL
+305 KANGAGAVGAQL
-317 SSGTLAVNGGSIQSQ
+317 NGGTLAVNGGSIQSQ
-332 TSAAIN
+332 TAAAIN

-361 KVEGRAEATITVSN
+361 KVEGGAQATITVSN

-489 LDMENQQVDFLNI
+489 LDMDNQQVDFLNI
-502 EGHAT
+502 EGQAT

-655 GVLGGYSKSDLSQS
+655 GLLGGYSKSDLSQS

-781 GMTLEHRNKWLSPY
+781 GMTLEHRNQWLSPY

>member
-1 MPQFPLSRQSLLMLS
+1 MPQFLLSRQSILALAV
-16 ISQALMFSGMQ
+16 SQAFLFSS
-27 VQAADEDRVIVGND
+27 VQAFAADEDQVSAKDGEEV
-41 SELSISDRDIVTNEY
+41 SVSDRKVET
-56 GTDAILVN
+56 
-64 TGGKL
+64 
-69 DARNINAVTSGD
+69 TSD
-81 SSYGVYVNSGGRVTA
+81 GVYGMHAASKGKIHASGMDVVTA
-96 ENTQIATSGDSSYG
+96 G
-110 VYLQGLGSEIRSTGE
+110 
-125 LAITTSGEHA
+125 
-135 TGLRVHYYGEAFAQK
+135 
-150 VNILTLGTNAA
+150 
-161 GVEALSGGEI
+161 
-171 NLGSGSITTKGEGSY
+171 KG
-186 GVFAHHEGRIR
+186 A
-197 GSNLLI
+197 
-203 TTEGSNAHGARAWSL
+203 
-218 ASVDLRGTSLITSG
+218 
-232 DKSFG
+232 
-237 VYARQSGFIDL
+237 
-248 SEGSSITTYGKE
+248 
-260 SHGVFATGGRSRV
+260 HGVFATGY
-273 TLTDS
+273 LTELNS
-278 FIETLGEGS
+278 MGELSIQTSGEGAS
-287 AGVVAEDGARV
+287 GLQVADYATANIERMTVLTTGNNAAGIRIATNGAARVNGGAITTEGDLSHGVSVDFRGVFDGANLAIKTEGFRSYGVMGQRQNKVGVSGSSILTAGDESSGVVAGNASSIRVTGNSSITTLGKEAHGVFASGTGALVFVADSTVETFGEGAAGVKVENDGRV
-298 ELNNSHV
+298 ELENAHI
-305 KTNGIGAVGAQL
+305 KAHGAGAVGAQL
-317 SSGTLAVNGGSIQSQ
+317 NGGSLSVKGGSIQSVD
-332 TSAAIN
+332 AAALS
-338 ISGQGNT
+338 ISGRDNT
-345 VAIDNAY
+345 VDIDGAY
-352 IGSVEGPAI
+352 IGSTNGPAI
-361 KVEGRAEATITVSN
+361 KVESGAQANITVSN

-383 GRGELLDV
+383 GQGELLDV

-425 TRFTGQMSDVK
+425 TRFTGQMSDVE

-467 KAEGFHQLSM
+467 KAEGFHTLSM

-489 LDMENQQVDFLNI
+489 LDMNNQQVDFLNI
-502 EGHAT
+502 EGQAT

-532 TGGGDAQFSVLG
+532 TGGGDAQFNVLG

-645 LALTDGVLLV
+645 LVLTDGVLLM
-655 GVLGGYSKSDLSQS
+655 GVLGGYSKSDLSQA

-763 DSELKADNAA
+763 DSELQADNAA
-773 THSLLGKV
+773 THSLVGKV
-781 GMTLEHRNKWLSPY
+781 GMTLEHRNQWVSPY

-830 GLALSLSSNLQLHAD
+830 GLALSLSNNLQLHAD

>member
-1 MPQFPLSRQSLLMLS
+1 MSQFLFPRQSILAIA
-16 ISQALMFSGMQ
+16 ISQTLLFSS
-27 VQAADEDRVIVGND
+27 VQAFAADEDQVSARDGEEVSV
-41 SELSISDRDIVTNEY
+41 SDRKIETVSAGVY
-56 GTDAILVN
+56 GMHASS
-64 TGGKL
+64 GGKIKSA
-69 DARNINAVTSGD
+69 DMAV
-81 SSYGVYVNSGGRVTA
+81 
-96 ENTQIATSGDSSYG
+96 ATSGKDAYG
-110 VYLQGLGSEIRSTGE
+110 VLVHGQGSTFQSTGE
-125 LAITTSGEHA
+125 LQIETSGEGA
-135 TGLRVHYYGEAFAQK
+135 TGLRVGVGAVADVEK
-150 VNILTLGTNAA
+150 ITVVTSGNSAA
-161 GVEALSGGEI
+161 GIYAFSDGAIQLGGGSVTTTGDHSAGILGWQLSSVEAA
-171 NLGSGSITTKGEGSY
+171 NLQ
-186 GVFAHHEGRIR
+186 IR
-197 GSNLLI
+197 
-203 TTEGSNAHGARAWSL
+203 TEGYRSLGVEGHSGA
-218 ASVDLRGTSLITSG
+218 V
-232 DKSFG
+232 
-237 VYARQSGFIDL
+237 IDL
-248 SEGSSITTYGKE
+248 QGSSIVTEGDESSGAGADSGASIELSQGSSIVTRGRE
-260 SHGVFATGGRSRV
+260 SHGVFSIGNSSLV
-273 TLTDS
+273 TLNDS
-278 FIETLGEGS
+278 SIETFGEGS
-287 AGVVAEDGARV
+287 AGVVTQSGGRV

-305 KTNGIGAVGAQL
+305 KANGAGAVGAQL
-317 SSGTLAVNGGSIQSQ
+317 SGGTLAVNGGSIQSQ
-332 TSAAIN
+332 TSAAIS

-361 KVEGRAEATITVSN
+361 KVEGGAEATITVSN

-489 LDMENQQVDFLNI
+489 LDMDNQQVDFLNI
-502 EGHAT
+502 EGQAT

-619 QYRVAGRDGLGF
+619 QFRVAGRDGLGF

-645 LALTDGVLLV
+645 LAVTDGVLLV
-655 GVLGGYSKSDLSQS
+655 GLLGGYSKSDLSQS

-680 VGTYGTWMNNNG
+680 VGTYGTWMNSNG

-781 GMTLEHRNKWLSPY
+781 GMTLEHRNQWLSPY

>member
-1 MPQFPLSRQSLLMLS
+1 MPQFLFPRQSILAIA
-16 ISQALMFSGMQ
+16 ISQTLLFSS
-27 VQAADEDRVIVGND
+27 VQAFAADEDQVSARDGEEVSV
-41 SELSISDRDIVTNEY
+41 SDRKIETVSAGVY
-56 GTDAILVN
+56 GMHASS
-64 TGGKL
+64 GGKIKSA
-69 DARNINAVTSGD
+69 DMAV
-81 SSYGVYVNSGGRVTA
+81 
-96 ENTQIATSGDSSYG
+96 ATSGKDAYG
-110 VYLQGLGSEIRSTGE
+110 VLVNGQGSTFQSTGE
-125 LAITTSGEHA
+125 LQIETSGEGA
-135 TGLRVHYYGEAFAQK
+135 TGLRVGVGAVADVEK
-150 VNILTLGTNAA
+150 VTVVTTGNAA
-161 GVEALSGGEI
+161 AGIYAFSDGAIQLGGGSVTTTGDHSAGILGWQLSSVEAANLQIRTEGYRSLGVEGHSGA
-171 NLGSGSITTKGEGSY
+171 
-186 GVFAHHEGRIR
+186 V
-197 GSNLLI
+197 
-203 TTEGSNAHGARAWSL
+203 
-218 ASVDLRGTSLITSG
+218 
-232 DKSFG
+232 
-237 VYARQSGFIDL
+237 IDL
-248 SEGSSITTYGKE
+248 HGSSIVTEGDESSGAGADSGASIELSQGSSIVTRGRE
-260 SHGVFATGGRSRV
+260 SHGVVSIGNSSLV
-273 TLTDS
+273 TLNDS
-278 FIETLGEGS
+278 SIETFGEGS
-287 AGVVAEDGARV
+287 AGVVTQSGGRV

-305 KTNGIGAVGAQL
+305 KANGAGAVGAQL
-317 SSGTLAVNGGSIQSQ
+317 NGGTLAVNGGSIQSQ
-332 TSAAIN
+332 TAAAIN

-361 KVEGRAEATITVSN
+361 KVEGGAQATITVSN

-489 LDMENQQVDFLNI
+489 LDMDNQQVDFLNI
-502 EGHAT
+502 EGQAT

-573 PATRSVQAL
+573 PTTRSVQAL

-619 QYRVAGRDGLGF
+619 QFRVAGRDGLGF

-655 GVLGGYSKSDLSQS
+655 GLLGGYSKSDLSQS

-781 GMTLEHRNKWLSPY
+781 GMTLEHRNQWVSPY

>member
-1 MPQFPLSRQSLLMLS
+1 MPQFLFPRQSILAIA
-16 ISQALMFSGMQ
+16 ISQTLLFSS
-27 VQAADEDRVIVGND
+27 VQAFAADEDQVSARDGEEVSV
-41 SELSISDRDIVTNEY
+41 SDRKIETVSAGVY
-56 GTDAILVN
+56 GMHASS
-64 TGGKL
+64 GGKIKSA
-69 DARNINAVTSGD
+69 DMAV
-81 SSYGVYVNSGGRVTA
+81 
-96 ENTQIATSGDSSYG
+96 ATSGKDAYG
-110 VYLQGLGSEIRSTGE
+110 VLVHGQGSTFQSTGE
-125 LAITTSGEHA
+125 LQIETSGEGA
-135 TGLRVHYYGEAFAQK
+135 TGLRVGVGAVADVEKVTVVTSGNSAAGIYAFSDGAIQLGGGS
-150 VNILTLGTNAA
+150 VTTLGDHSAGILGWQLSSVEAA
-161 GVEALSGGEI
+161 NLQIRTEGYRSLGVEGHSGA
-171 NLGSGSITTKGEGSY
+171 
-186 GVFAHHEGRIR
+186 V
-197 GSNLLI
+197 
-203 TTEGSNAHGARAWSL
+203 
-218 ASVDLRGTSLITSG
+218 
-232 DKSFG
+232 
-237 VYARQSGFIDL
+237 IDL
-248 SEGSSITTYGKE
+248 QGSSIVTEGDESSGAGADSGASIELSQGSSIVTRGRE
-260 SHGVFATGGRSRV
+260 SHGVVSIGNSSLV
-273 TLTDS
+273 TLNDS
-278 FIETLGEGS
+278 SIETFGEGS
-287 AGVVAEDGARV
+287 AGVVTQSGGRV

-305 KTNGIGAVGAQL
+305 KANGAGAVGAQL
-317 SSGTLAVNGGSIQSQ
+317 SGGTLAVNGGSIQSQ

-361 KVEGRAEATITVSN
+361 KVEGGAEATITVSN

-489 LDMENQQVDFLNI
+489 LDMDNQQVDFLNI
-502 EGHAT
+502 EGQAT

-619 QYRVAGRDGLGF
+619 QFRVAGRDGLGF

-645 LALTDGVLLV
+645 LAVTDGVLLV
-655 GVLGGYSKSDLSQS
+655 GLLGGYSKSDLSQS

-680 VGTYGTWMNNNG
+680 VGTYGTWMNSNG

-781 GMTLEHRNKWLSPY
+781 GMTLEHRNQWLSPY

>member
-1 MPQFPLSRQSLLMLS
+1 MSQFLFPRQSILAIA
-16 ISQALMFSGMQ
+16 ISQTLLFSS
-27 VQAADEDRVIVGND
+27 VQAFAADEDQVSARDGEEVSV
-41 SELSISDRDIVTNEY
+41 SDRKIETVSAGVY
-56 GTDAILVN
+56 GMHASS
-64 TGGKL
+64 GGKIKSA
-69 DARNINAVTSGD
+69 DMAV
-81 SSYGVYVNSGGRVTA
+81 
-96 ENTQIATSGDSSYG
+96 ATSGKDAYG
-110 VYLQGLGSEIRSTGE
+110 VLVNGQGSTFQSTGE
-125 LAITTSGEHA
+125 LQIETSGEGA
-135 TGLRVHYYGEAFAQK
+135 TGLRVGVGAVADVEK
-150 VNILTLGTNAA
+150 VTVVTTGNAA
-161 GVEALSGGEI
+161 AGIYAFSDGAIQLGGGSVTTTGDHSAGILGWQLSSVEAANLQIRTEGYRSLGVEGHSGA
-171 NLGSGSITTKGEGSY
+171 
-186 GVFAHHEGRIR
+186 V
-197 GSNLLI
+197 
-203 TTEGSNAHGARAWSL
+203 
-218 ASVDLRGTSLITSG
+218 
-232 DKSFG
+232 
-237 VYARQSGFIDL
+237 IDL
-248 SEGSSITTYGKE
+248 QGSSIVTEGDQSSGAGAESGASIELSQGSSIVTRGRE
-260 SHGVFATGGRSRV
+260 SHGVVSIGNSSLV
-273 TLTDS
+273 TLNDS
-278 FIETLGEGS
+278 SIETFGEGS
-287 AGVVAEDGARV
+287 AGVVTQSGGRV

-305 KTNGIGAVGAQL
+305 KANGAGAVGAQL
-317 SSGTLAVNGGSIQSQ
+317 NGGTLAVNGGSIQSQ

-361 KVEGRAEATITVSN
+361 KVEGGAQATITVSN

-489 LDMENQQVDFLNI
+489 LDMDNQQVDFLNI
-502 EGHAT
+502 EGQAT

-655 GVLGGYSKSDLSQS
+655 GLLGGYSKSDLSQS

-781 GMTLEHRNKWLSPY
+781 GMTLEHRNQWLSPY

>member
-1 MPQFPLSRQSLLMLS
+1 MSQFLFPRQSILAIA
-16 ISQALMFSGMQ
+16 ISQTLLFSS
-27 VQAADEDRVIVGND
+27 VQAFAADEDQVSARDGEEVSV
-41 SELSISDRDIVTNEY
+41 SDRKIETVSAGVY
-56 GTDAILVN
+56 GMHASS
-64 TGGKL
+64 GGKIKSA
-69 DARNINAVTSGD
+69 DMAV
-81 SSYGVYVNSGGRVTA
+81 
-96 ENTQIATSGDSSYG
+96 ATSGKDAYG
-110 VYLQGLGSEIRSTGE
+110 VLVHGQGSTFQSTGE
-125 LAITTSGEHA
+125 LQIETSGEGA
-135 TGLRVHYYGEAFAQK
+135 TGLRVGVGAVADVEK
-150 VNILTLGTNAA
+150 ITVVTSGNSAA
-161 GVEALSGGEI
+161 GIYAFSDGAIQLGGGSVTTTGDHSAGILGWELSSVEAA
-171 NLGSGSITTKGEGSY
+171 NLQIQ
-186 GVFAHHEGRIR
+186 
-197 GSNLLI
+197 
-203 TTEGSNAHGARAWSL
+203 TEGYRSLGVEGHSGA
-218 ASVDLRGTSLITSG
+218 V
-232 DKSFG
+232 
-237 VYARQSGFIDL
+237 IDL
-248 SEGSSITTYGKE
+248 QGSSIVTEGDESSGAGADSGASIELSQGSSIVTRGRE
-260 SHGVFATGGRSRV
+260 SHGVVSIGNSSLV
-273 TLTDS
+273 TLNDS
-278 FIETLGEGS
+278 SIETFGEGS
-287 AGVVAEDGARV
+287 AGVVTQSGGRV

-305 KTNGIGAVGAQL
+305 KANGAGAVGAQL
-317 SSGTLAVNGGSIQSQ
+317 NGGTLAVNGGSIQSQ
-332 TSAAIN
+332 TAAAIN

-361 KVEGRAEATITVSN
+361 KVEGGAQATITVSN

-489 LDMENQQVDFLNI
+489 LNMDNQQVDFLNI
-502 EGHAT
+502 EGQAT

-645 LALTDGVLLV
+645 LAVTDGVLLV
-655 GVLGGYSKSDLSQS
+655 GLLGGYSKSDLSQS

-781 GMTLEHRNKWLSPY
+781 GMTLEHRNQWLSPY

>member
-1 MPQFPLSRQSLLMLS
+1 MSQFLFPRQSILAIA
-16 ISQALMFSGMQ
+16 ISQTLLFSS
-27 VQAADEDRVIVGND
+27 VQAFAADEDQVSARDGEEVSV
-41 SELSISDRDIVTNEY
+41 SDRKIETVSAGVY
-56 GTDAILVN
+56 GMHASS
-64 TGGKL
+64 GGKIKSA
-69 DARNINAVTSGD
+69 DMAV
-81 SSYGVYVNSGGRVTA
+81 
-96 ENTQIATSGDSSYG
+96 ATSGKDAYG
-110 VYLQGLGSEIRSTGE
+110 VLVNGQGSTFQSTGE
-125 LAITTSGEHA
+125 LQIETSGEGA
-135 TGLRVHYYGEAFAQK
+135 TGLRVGVGAVADVEK
-150 VNILTLGTNAA
+150 VTVVTTGNSAA
-161 GVEALSGGEI
+161 GIYAFSDGAIQLGGGSVTTTGDHSAGILGWQLSSVEAA
-171 NLGSGSITTKGEGSY
+171 NLQ
-186 GVFAHHEGRIR
+186 IR
-197 GSNLLI
+197 
-203 TTEGSNAHGARAWSL
+203 TEGYRSLGVEGHSGA
-218 ASVDLRGTSLITSG
+218 V
-232 DKSFG
+232 
-237 VYARQSGFIDL
+237 IDL
-248 SEGSSITTYGKE
+248 QGSSIVTEGNQSSGAGVDSGASIELSQDSSIVTRGRE
-260 SHGVFATGGRSRV
+260 SHGVVSIGNSSLV
-273 TLTDS
+273 TLNDS
-278 FIETLGEGS
+278 SIETFGEGS
-287 AGVVAEDGARV
+287 AGVVTRSGGRV

-305 KTNGIGAVGAQL
+305 KANGAGAVGAQL
-317 SSGTLAVNGGSIQSQ
+317 SGGTLAVNGGSIQSQ

-361 KVEGRAEATITVSN
+361 KVEGGAEATITVSN

-489 LDMENQQVDFLNI
+489 LAMENQQVDFLNI
-502 EGHAT
+502 EGQAT

-619 QYRVAGRDGLGF
+619 QFRVAGRDGLGF

-645 LALTDGVLLV
+645 LAVTDGVLLV
-655 GVLGGYSKSDLSQS
+655 GLLGGYSKSDLSQS

-781 GMTLEHRNKWLSPY
+781 GMTLEHRNQWVSPY

>member
-1 MPQFPLSRQSLLMLS
+1 MPQFLFPRQSILAIA
-16 ISQALMFSGMQ
+16 ISQTLLFSS
-27 VQAADEDRVIVGND
+27 VQAFAADEDQVSARDGEEVSV
-41 SELSISDRDIVTNEY
+41 SDRKIETVSAGVY
-56 GTDAILVN
+56 GMHASS
-64 TGGKL
+64 GGKIKSA
-69 DARNINAVTSGD
+69 DMAV
-81 SSYGVYVNSGGRVTA
+81 
-96 ENTQIATSGDSSYG
+96 ATSGKDAYG
-110 VYLQGLGSEIRSTGE
+110 VLVHGQGSTFQSTGE
-125 LAITTSGEHA
+125 LQIETSGEGA
-135 TGLRVHYYGEAFAQK
+135 TGLRVGVGAVADVEK
-150 VNILTLGTNAA
+150 ITVVTSGNSAA
-161 GVEALSGGEI
+161 GIYAFSDGAIQLGGGSVTTTGDHSAGILGWQLSSVEAA
-171 NLGSGSITTKGEGSY
+171 NLQ
-186 GVFAHHEGRIR
+186 IR
-197 GSNLLI
+197 
-203 TTEGSNAHGARAWSL
+203 TEGYRSLGVEGHSGA
-218 ASVDLRGTSLITSG
+218 V
-232 DKSFG
+232 
-237 VYARQSGFIDL
+237 IDL
-248 SEGSSITTYGKE
+248 QGSSIVTEGDESSGAGADSGASIELSQGSSIVTRGRE
-260 SHGVFATGGRSRV
+260 SHGVFSIGNSSLV
-273 TLTDS
+273 TLNDS
-278 FIETLGEGS
+278 SIETFGEGS
-287 AGVVAEDGARV
+287 AGVVIQSGGRV

-305 KTNGIGAVGAQL
+305 KANGAGAVGAQL
-317 SSGTLAVNGGSIQSQ
+317 NGGTLAVNGGSIQSQ
-332 TSAAIN
+332 TAAAIN

-361 KVEGRAEATITVSN
+361 KVEGGAEATITVSN

-489 LDMENQQVDFLNI
+489 LNMDNQQVDFLNI
-502 EGHAT
+502 EGQAT

-556 ERQGDDWFLTG
+556 ERQGDDWFLTA

-619 QYRVAGRDGLGF
+619 QFRVAGRDGLGF

-645 LALTDGVLLV
+645 LAVTDGVLLV
-655 GVLGGYSKSDLSQS
+655 GLLGGYSKSDLSQS

-680 VGTYGTWMNNNG
+680 VGTYGTWMNSNG

-781 GMTLEHRNKWLSPY
+781 GMTLEHRNQWLSPY

>member
-1 MPQFPLSRQSLLMLS
+1 MSQFLFPRQSILAIA
-16 ISQALMFSGMQ
+16 ISQTLLFSS
-27 VQAADEDRVIVGND
+27 VQAFAADEDQVSARDGEEVSV
-41 SELSISDRDIVTNEY
+41 SDRKIETVSAGVY
-56 GTDAILVN
+56 GMHASS
-64 TGGKL
+64 GGKIKSA
-69 DARNINAVTSGD
+69 DMAV
-81 SSYGVYVNSGGRVTA
+81 
-96 ENTQIATSGDSSYG
+96 ATSGKDAYG
-110 VYLQGLGSEIRSTGE
+110 VLVHGQGSTFQSTGE
-125 LAITTSGEHA
+125 LQIETSGEGA
-135 TGLRVHYYGEAFAQK
+135 TGLRVGVGAVADVEK
-150 VNILTLGTNAA
+150 ITVVTSGNSAA
-161 GVEALSGGEI
+161 GIYAFSDGAIQLGGGSVTTTGDHSAGILGWELSSVEAA
-171 NLGSGSITTKGEGSY
+171 NLQ
-186 GVFAHHEGRIR
+186 IR
-197 GSNLLI
+197 
-203 TTEGSNAHGARAWSL
+203 TEGYRSLGVEGHSGA
-218 ASVDLRGTSLITSG
+218 V
-232 DKSFG
+232 
-237 VYARQSGFIDL
+237 IDL
-248 SEGSSITTYGKE
+248 QGSSIVTEGDESSGAGADSGASIELSQGSSIVTRGRE
-260 SHGVFATGGRSRV
+260 SHGVFSIGNSSLV
-273 TLTDS
+273 TLNDS
-278 FIETLGEGS
+278 SIETFGEGS
-287 AGVVAEDGARV
+287 AGVVTQSGGRV

-305 KTNGIGAVGAQL
+305 KANGAGAVGAQL
-317 SSGTLAVNGGSIQSQ
+317 SGGTLAVNGGSIQSQ

-361 KVEGRAEATITVSN
+361 KVEGGAEATITVSN

-489 LDMENQQVDFLNI
+489 LNMDNQQVDFLNI
-502 EGHAT
+502 EGQAT

-619 QYRVAGRDGLGF
+619 QFRVAGRDGLGF

-645 LALTDGVLLV
+645 LAVTDGVLLV
-655 GVLGGYSKSDLSQS
+655 GLLGGYSKSDLSQS

-680 VGTYGTWMNNNG
+680 VGTYGTWMNSNG

-781 GMTLEHRNKWLSPY
+781 GMTLEHRNQWLSPY
-795 IKVALAQEFARD
+795 IKVALAQEFSRD

>member
-1 MPQFPLSRQSLLMLS
+1 MSQFLFPRQSILAIA
-16 ISQALMFSGMQ
+16 ISQTLLFSS
-27 VQAADEDRVIVGND
+27 VQAFAADEDQVSARDGEEVSV
-41 SELSISDRDIVTNEY
+41 SDRKIETVSAGVY
-56 GTDAILVN
+56 GMHASS
-64 TGGKL
+64 GGKIKSA
-69 DARNINAVTSGD
+69 DMAV
-81 SSYGVYVNSGGRVTA
+81 
-96 ENTQIATSGDSSYG
+96 ATSGKDAYG
-110 VYLQGLGSEIRSTGE
+110 VLIHGQGSTFQSTGE
-125 LAITTSGEHA
+125 LQIETSGEGA
-135 TGLRVHYYGEAFAQK
+135 TGLRVGVGAVADVEK
-150 VNILTLGTNAA
+150 VTVVTSGNSAA
-161 GVEALSGGEI
+161 GIYAFSDGAIQLGGGSVTTTGDHSAGILGWQLSSVEAD
-171 NLGSGSITTKGEGSY
+171 NLQ
-186 GVFAHHEGRIR
+186 IR
-197 GSNLLI
+197 
-203 TTEGSNAHGARAWSL
+203 TEGYRSLGVVGHSGAL
-218 ASVDLRGTSLITSG
+218 
-232 DKSFG
+232 
-237 VYARQSGFIDL
+237 IDL
-248 SEGSSITTYGKE
+248 QGSSIVTEGDESSGAGADSGASIELSQGSSIVTRGRE
-260 SHGVFATGGRSRV
+260 SHGVVSIGNSSVV
-273 TLTDS
+273 TLNDS
-278 FIETLGEGS
+278 SIETFGEGS
-287 AGVVAEDGARV
+287 SGVVTQSGGRV

-305 KTNGIGAVGAQL
+305 KANGAGAVGAQL
-317 SSGTLAVNGGSIQSQ
+317 SGGTLAVNGGSIQSQ

-345 VAIDNAY
+345 VAIDDAY

-361 KVEGRAEATITVSN
+361 KVEGGAQATITVSN

-489 LDMENQQVDFLNI
+489 LAMENQQVDFLNI
-502 EGHAT
+502 EGQAT

-619 QYRVAGRDGLGF
+619 QFRVAGRDGLGF

-645 LALTDGVLLV
+645 LAVTDGVLLV
-655 GVLGGYSKSDLSQS
+655 GLLGGYSKSDLSQS

-740 EHLFIEPFAQVSAVA
+740 EHLFIEPFAQVSGVA

-781 GMTLEHRNKWLSPY
+781 GMTLEYRNQWLSPY

>member
-1 MPQFPLSRQSLLMLS
+1 MPQFLFPRQSILAIA
-16 ISQALMFSGMQ
+16 ISQTLLFSS
-27 VQAADEDRVIVGND
+27 VQAFAADEDQISAKDGEEVTV
-41 SELSISDRDIVTNEY
+41 SDRTIDT
-56 GTDAILVN
+56 
-64 TGGKL
+64 TGDGVHGMSAATKGKIH
-69 DARNINAVTSGD
+69 ASQMSV
-81 SSYGVYVNSGGRVTA
+81 
-96 ENTQIATSGDSSYG
+96 ATSGKGAHG
-110 VYLQGLGSEIRSTGE
+110 VFVEELGEFNSTGE
-125 LAITTSGEHA
+125 LSIQTSGEGASGLHVVSLANANVERMSVLTTGNNASGIRVANA
-135 TGLRVHYYGEAFAQK
+135 TAK
-150 VNILTLGTNAA
+150 VNRAVITTQGDSSNGVSVDFRGIFEGTNLAIKTEGYRSV
-161 GVEALSGGEI
+161 GVFGTRQNKVGVSRSSIFTSGDE
-171 NLGSGSITTKGEGSY
+171 SV
-186 GVFAHHEGRIR
+186 GVFASSTSSI
-197 GSNLLI
+197 
-203 TTEGSNAHGARAWSL
+203 
-218 ASVDLRGTSLITSG
+218 SVTDR
-232 DKSFG
+232 
-237 VYARQSGFIDL
+237 
-248 SEGSSITTYGKE
+248 SSITTLGKE
-260 SHGVFATGGRSRV
+260 AHGVYAIESGTQVYLS
-273 TLTDS
+273 DS
-278 FIETLGEGS
+278 TVETFGEGA
-287 AGVVAEDGARV
+287 AGVKVERGGRV
-298 ELNNSHV
+298 ELVNTQV
-305 KTNGIGAVGAQL
+305 KANGAGAVGAQL
-317 SSGTLAVNGGSIQSQ
+317 SGGTLAVNGGSIQSQ
-332 TSAAIN
+332 NAAAIHV
-338 ISGQGNT
+338 SGQGNT

-352 IGSVEGPAI
+352 IGSIEGPAI
-361 KVEGRAEATITVSN
+361 KVDAGAQAKITVSN

-383 GRGELLDV
+383 GQGELLDV
-391 QSDSVLDLVV
+391 QSGSVLDLVV

-414 GGLVNVRLQNG
+414 GGLLNVRLQNG
-425 TRFTGQMSDVK
+425 TRFTGQMSDVE

-467 KAEGFHQLSM
+467 KAEGFHRLSM

-489 LDMENQQVDFLNI
+489 LDMNNQQVDFLNI
-502 EGHAT
+502 EGQAT
-507 GNHVLSIQNS
+507 GNHVLSIQNT
-517 GAEPESGFDPLQVVH
+517 GAEPEAGFDPLQVVH

-645 LALTDGVLLV
+645 LALADGVLLV

-680 VGTYGTWMNNNG
+680 VGTYGTWMNSNG

-781 GMTLEHRNKWLSPY
+781 GMTLEHRNQWLSPY

-807 NDVEVNGHRFNND
+807 NDVEVNGHRFSND
-820 LYGTRAELGA
+820 LYGTRAEVGA
-830 GLALSLSSNLQLHAD
+830 GLALSLADNLQLHAD
-845 FDYMNGQGI
+845 FDYMHGQGI

>member
-1 MPQFPLSRQSLLMLS
+1 MPQFLFPRQSILAIA
-16 ISQALMFSGMQ
+16 ISQTLLFSS
-27 VQAADEDRVIVGND
+27 VQAFAADEDQVSARDGEEVSV
-41 SELSISDRDIVTNEY
+41 SDRKIETVSAGVY
-56 GTDAILVN
+56 GMHASS
-64 TGGKL
+64 GGKIKSA
-69 DARNINAVTSGD
+69 DMAV
-81 SSYGVYVNSGGRVTA
+81 
-96 ENTQIATSGDSSYG
+96 ATSGKDAYG
-110 VYLQGLGSEIRSTGE
+110 VLVNGQGSTFQSTGE
-125 LAITTSGEHA
+125 LQIETSGEGA
-135 TGLRVHYYGEAFAQK
+135 TGLRVGVGAVADVEK
-150 VNILTLGTNAA
+150 VTVVTTGNAA
-161 GVEALSGGEI
+161 AGIYAFSDGAIQLGGGSVTTTGDHSAGILGWQLSSVEAANLQIRTEGYRSLGVEGHSGA
-171 NLGSGSITTKGEGSY
+171 
-186 GVFAHHEGRIR
+186 V
-197 GSNLLI
+197 
-203 TTEGSNAHGARAWSL
+203 
-218 ASVDLRGTSLITSG
+218 
-232 DKSFG
+232 
-237 VYARQSGFIDL
+237 IDL
-248 SEGSSITTYGKE
+248 QGSSIVTEGDQSSGAGAESGASIELSQGSSIVTRGRE
-260 SHGVFATGGRSRV
+260 SHGVVSIGNSSLV
-273 TLTDS
+273 TLNDS
-278 FIETLGEGS
+278 SIETFGEGS
-287 AGVVAEDGARV
+287 AGVVTQSGGRV

-305 KTNGIGAVGAQL
+305 KANGAGAVGAQL
-317 SSGTLAVNGGSIQSQ
+317 NGGTLAVNGGSIQSQ
-332 TSAAIN
+332 TAAAIN

-361 KVEGRAEATITVSN
+361 KVEGGAQATITVSN

-489 LDMENQQVDFLNI
+489 LDMDNQQVDFLNI
-502 EGHAT
+502 EGQAT

-655 GVLGGYSKSDLSQS
+655 GLLGGYSKSDLSQS

-713 DFSKAKGSYRN
+713 DFSKAKGSYSN

-781 GMTLEHRNKWLSPY
+781 GMTLEHRNQWLSPY

>member
-1 MPQFPLSRQSLLMLS
+1 MPQFLFPRQSILAIA
-16 ISQALMFSGMQ
+16 ISQTLLFSS
-27 VQAADEDRVIVGND
+27 VQAFAADEDQVSARDGEEVSV
-41 SELSISDRDIVTNEY
+41 SDRKIETVSAGVY
-56 GTDAILVN
+56 GMHASS
-64 TGGKL
+64 GGKIKSA
-69 DARNINAVTSGD
+69 DMAV
-81 SSYGVYVNSGGRVTA
+81 
-96 ENTQIATSGDSSYG
+96 ATSGKDAYG
-110 VYLQGLGSEIRSTGE
+110 VLVNGQGSTFQSTGE
-125 LAITTSGEHA
+125 LQIETSGEGA
-135 TGLRVHYYGEAFAQK
+135 TGLRVGVGAVADVEK
-150 VNILTLGTNAA
+150 VTVVTTGNAA
-161 GVEALSGGEI
+161 AGIYAFSDGAIQLGGGSVTTTGDHSAGILGWQLSSVEAANLQIRTEGYRSLGVEGHSGA
-171 NLGSGSITTKGEGSY
+171 
-186 GVFAHHEGRIR
+186 V
-197 GSNLLI
+197 
-203 TTEGSNAHGARAWSL
+203 
-218 ASVDLRGTSLITSG
+218 
-232 DKSFG
+232 
-237 VYARQSGFIDL
+237 IDL
-248 SEGSSITTYGKE
+248 QGSSIVTEGDQSSGAGAESGASIELSQGSSIVTRGRE
-260 SHGVFATGGRSRV
+260 SHGVVSIGNSSLV
-273 TLTDS
+273 TLNDS
-278 FIETLGEGS
+278 SIETFGEGS
-287 AGVVAEDGARV
+287 AGVVTQSGGRV

-305 KTNGIGAVGAQL
+305 KANGAGAVGAQL
-317 SSGTLAVNGGSIQSQ
+317 NGGTLAVNGGSIQSQ
-332 TSAAIN
+332 TAAAIN

-361 KVEGRAEATITVSN
+361 KVEGGAQATITVSN

-489 LDMENQQVDFLNI
+489 LDMDNQQVDFLNI
-502 EGHAT
+502 EGQAT

-619 QYRVAGRDGLGF
+619 QFRVAGRDGLGF

-655 GVLGGYSKSDLSQS
+655 GLLGGYSKSDLSQS

-781 GMTLEHRNKWLSPY
+781 GMTLEHRNQWLSPY

>member
-1 MPQFPLSRQSLLMLS
+1 MPQFLFPRQSILAIA
-16 ISQALMFSGMQ
+16 ISQTLLFSS
-27 VQAADEDRVIVGND
+27 VQAFAADEDQVSARDGEEVSV
-41 SELSISDRDIVTNEY
+41 SDRKIETVSAGVY
-56 GTDAILVN
+56 GMHASS
-64 TGGKL
+64 GGKIKSA
-69 DARNINAVTSGD
+69 DMAV
-81 SSYGVYVNSGGRVTA
+81 
-96 ENTQIATSGDSSYG
+96 ATSGKDAYG
-110 VYLQGLGSEIRSTGE
+110 VLVHGQGSTFQSTGE
-125 LAITTSGEHA
+125 LQIETSGEGA
-135 TGLRVHYYGEAFAQK
+135 TGLRVGVGAVADVEK
-150 VNILTLGTNAA
+150 ITVVTSGNSAA
-161 GVEALSGGEI
+161 GIYAFSDGAIQLGGGSVTTTGDHSAGILGWQLSSVEAA
-171 NLGSGSITTKGEGSY
+171 NLQ
-186 GVFAHHEGRIR
+186 IR
-197 GSNLLI
+197 
-203 TTEGSNAHGARAWSL
+203 TEGYRSLGVEGHSGA
-218 ASVDLRGTSLITSG
+218 V
-232 DKSFG
+232 
-237 VYARQSGFIDL
+237 IDL
-248 SEGSSITTYGKE
+248 QGSSIVTEGDESSGAGADSGASIELSQGSSIVTRGRE
-260 SHGVFATGGRSRV
+260 SHGVFSIGNSSLV
-273 TLTDS
+273 TLNDS
-278 FIETLGEGS
+278 SIETFGEGS
-287 AGVVAEDGARV
+287 AGVVIQSGGRV

-305 KTNGIGAVGAQL
+305 KANGAGAVGAQL
-317 SSGTLAVNGGSIQSQ
+317 NGGTLAVNGGSIQSQ
-332 TSAAIN
+332 TAAAIN

-361 KVEGRAEATITVSN
+361 KVEGGAEATITVSN

-489 LDMENQQVDFLNI
+489 LNMDNQQVDFLNI
-502 EGHAT
+502 EGQAT

-619 QYRVAGRDGLGF
+619 QFRVAGRDGLGF

-645 LALTDGVLLV
+645 LAVTDGVLLV
-655 GVLGGYSKSDLSQS
+655 GLLGGYSKSDLSQS

-680 VGTYGTWMNNNG
+680 VGTYGTWMNSNG

-781 GMTLEHRNKWLSPY
+781 GMTLEHRNQWLSPY

>member
-1 MPQFPLSRQSLLMLS
+1 MPQFLFPRQSILAIA
-16 ISQALMFSGMQ
+16 ISQTLLFSS
-27 VQAADEDRVIVGND
+27 VQAFAADEDQVSARDGEEVSV
-41 SELSISDRDIVTNEY
+41 SDRKIETVSAGVY
-56 GTDAILVN
+56 GMHASS
-64 TGGKL
+64 GGKIKSA
-69 DARNINAVTSGD
+69 DMAV
-81 SSYGVYVNSGGRVTA
+81 
-96 ENTQIATSGDSSYG
+96 ATSGKDAYG
-110 VYLQGLGSEIRSTGE
+110 VLVHGQGSTFQSTGE
-125 LAITTSGEHA
+125 LQIETSGEGA
-135 TGLRVHYYGEAFAQK
+135 TGLRVGVGAVADVEK
-150 VNILTLGTNAA
+150 ITVVTSGNSAA
-161 GVEALSGGEI
+161 GIYAFSDGAIQLGGGSVTTTGDHSAGILGWQLSSVEAA
-171 NLGSGSITTKGEGSY
+171 NLQ
-186 GVFAHHEGRIR
+186 IR
-197 GSNLLI
+197 
-203 TTEGSNAHGARAWSL
+203 TEGYRSLGVEGHSGA
-218 ASVDLRGTSLITSG
+218 V
-232 DKSFG
+232 
-237 VYARQSGFIDL
+237 IDL
-248 SEGSSITTYGKE
+248 QGSSIVTEGDESSGAGADSGASIELSQGSSIVTRGRE
-260 SHGVFATGGRSRV
+260 SHGVFSIGNSSLV
-273 TLTDS
+273 TLNDS
-278 FIETLGEGS
+278 SIETFGEGS
-287 AGVVAEDGARV
+287 AGVVTQSGGRV

-305 KTNGIGAVGAQL
+305 KANGAGAVGAQL
-317 SSGTLAVNGGSIQSQ
+317 NGGTLAVNGGSIQSQ
-332 TSAAIN
+332 TAAAIN

-361 KVEGRAEATITVSN
+361 KVEGGAEATITVSN

-489 LDMENQQVDFLNI
+489 LNMDNQQVDFLNI
-502 EGHAT
+502 EGQAT

-619 QYRVAGRDGLGF
+619 QFRVAGRDGLGF

-645 LALTDGVLLV
+645 LAVTDGVLLV
-655 GVLGGYSKSDLSQS
+655 GLLGGYSKSDLSQS

-680 VGTYGTWMNNNG
+680 VGTYGTWMNSNG

-781 GMTLEHRNKWLSPY
+781 GMTLEHRNQWLSPY